1 MKRTIIALMALAGVA
16 AAAEVKVEPNTPTTI
31 PSDGEAY
38 DLNFNAK
45 EGAGLAYFVQTVG
58 DAAIT
63 GTNGYELANLA
74 GSTYNFTLGGTL
86 TVSGNLGINLKDGS
100 TFNYNFGQ
108 SGLITGGKFSLAGTT
123 SIINITTETTALQLT
138 STEGDLYERSLIT
151 PAEAVWFSDTT
162 AKSGNWT
169 IKDENL
175 EALGFTCAG
184 VLGYRDN
191 KYYSATTGA
200 EVILG
205 EKEYALVLD
214 NIAYGSNAGA
224 TSVRLVANLVPEPTT
239 ATLSL
244 LALTGLA
251 VRRRRK

>member
-1 MKRTIIALMALAGVA
+1 MKKTLITLLALTGVA
-16 AAAEVKVEPNTPTTI
+16 VGAEVKVAPNTPTTI

-38 DLNFNAK
+38 DLNFDAAT
-45 EGAGLAYFVQTVG
+45 GTGLTYFVQTVG

-63 GTNGYELANLA
+63 KTNGYSLANLA

-86 TVSGNLGINLKDGS
+86 TVSDNLGVNLKDGS

-138 STEGDLYERSLIT
+138 STVGDLYERSLIT
-151 PAEAVWFSDTT
+151 PNEAVWFSDTT

-169 IKDENL
+169 IKDEGL
-175 EALGFTCAG
+175 AALGFTCAG

-205 EKEYALVLD
+205 EKEYALVLN
-214 NIAYGSNAGA
+214 NIDYESNAGA
-224 TSVRLVANLVPEPTT
+224 TSVRLVANLVPEPAT

-244 LALTGLA
+244 LALAGLA
-251 VRRRRK
+251 ARRRRK